1 MSSTVSFLT
10 RKFNFELTTLA
21 IIKSPA
27 ETRWQYKSDA
37 LRQEYLIFLQH
48 LSAFFFFWLNF
59 FGRDISTLHVYKSCE
74 PNSQKKKNT
83 IRKIHGAQFKNLFFR

>member
-27 ETRWQYKSDA
+27 ETKCQYKSDA
-37 LRQEYLIFLQH
+37 LREGYLIFLQR
-48 LSAFFFFWLNF
+48 LSFLGGGLNF
-59 FGRDISTLHVYKSCE
+59 FGRDISTLHVYKSYE
-74 PNSQKKKNT
+74 PNSQKKKNS
-83 IRKIHGAQFKNLFFR
+83 IRKKHGAQVKNLFFR